1 MTFYV
6 VLKSSM
12 LQLGVSVVA
21 NGGAVEVLQPRN
33 GTRSVASAYSELQWK
48 VLIAKLLQQLIRSSW
63 NSLQRKIRG

>member
-6 VLKSSM
+6 VRKSSM
-12 LQLGVSVVA
+12 LQLGVFVVA

-33 GTRSVASAYSELQWK
+33 GTRIVASAYSELQWK
-48 VLIAKLLQQLIRSSW
+48 VLNAKLLQQLIRSSW